1 MLWEYVEFLVAS
13 LISGSNH
20 VLYEEKYIMKKISI
34 TCASLLIL
42 AACTPPIPVVGKLEA
57 TGEEFIGSANAAK
70 GEVTG
75 VIYPTNVNCIAPY
88 KTHLVWDA
96 NSTYTLNGTLECS
109 DGRTGTWTASG
120 SNNIG
125 RGIGTLDGQ
134 KISIS
139 FGNMGIINSY

>member
-1 MLWEYVEFLVAS
+1 MLQEYVEFLVAS
-13 LISGSNH
+13 VTPGRNY
-20 VLYEEKYIMKKISI
+20 VFDKETFIMKKISI
-34 TCASLLIL
+34 TFASLVIL
-42 AACTPPIPVVGKLEA
+42 SACTPPIPVVGKLEA